1 MGMVYSE
8 ITLKSVKDEVLAK
21 EGFIKQEDI
30 RTAAVTAVVDSGSM
44 NLVITEELRKA
55 LGLEISEVKFAHIA
69 NGQRVACKMTDAVK
83 VQWKNRSTILQA
95 MIIPGAQK
103 ILLGALALEGM
114 DLMVNPVTQEVV
126 GAHGDREEYF
136 ALYV

>member
-1 MGMVYSE
+1 MGMVYTE
-8 ITLKSVKDEVLAK
+8 IMLKNVKDECFAQG
-21 EGFIKQEDI
+21 GFIKPEDI

-55 LGLEISEVKFAHIA
+55 LGLEISEEKFAHIA
-69 NGQRVACKMTDAVK
+69 NGQRLACKMTDAVK
-83 VQWKNRSTILQA
+83 KKKKNRSTILQA

-126 GAHGDREEYF
+126 GAHGDREEYY